1 VITLEYGGNAMH
13 KKRFALVIISLAV
26 LIIPMWKVYAKAGR
40 PGWYS
45 LIPFFNVYVLLKMAS
60 KPGWWLILFFIP
72 IVNVIIAIPAAL
84 GLGRNFGKG
93 GGFAIGLI
101 LLPIIFYPI
110 LAFGD
115 AQFSG
120 PRD

>member
-1 VITLEYGGNAMH
+1 MENGGGGIGGLIM
-13 KKRFALVIISLAV
+13 LLIQLAIV
-26 LIIPMWKVYAKAGR
+26 VFFIVTMWKVYAKAGR

-72 IVNVIIAIPAAL
+72 IVNVIIAILAVF